1 MKSLQTVRYLD
12 IVLSGT
18 SSSVSP
24 IFYPPPVNFQEIRKD
39 MLSGRQRAASDVTC
53 QPRSLSTSRSLSSMT
68 HVQCASR
75 RFISAAIPGTPYTLG
90 FAIVGDS
97 LKRDRIVA
105 PSNIKKLH
113 DEASASVEIPTD
125 EFPIKFLQ
133 TADDGSKTS
142 VVKILPKGPFL
153 FLFQCP

>member
-1 MKSLQTVRYLD
+1 
-12 IVLSGT
+12 
-18 SSSVSP
+18 
-24 IFYPPPVNFQEIRKD
+24 
-39 MLSGRQRAASDVTC
+39 
-53 QPRSLSTSRSLSSMT
+53 MT

-90 FAIVGDS
+90 FAIVSDS
-97 LKRDRIVA
+97 LKKDRIVV

-142 VVKILPKGPFL
+142 VVKILPKGPCL